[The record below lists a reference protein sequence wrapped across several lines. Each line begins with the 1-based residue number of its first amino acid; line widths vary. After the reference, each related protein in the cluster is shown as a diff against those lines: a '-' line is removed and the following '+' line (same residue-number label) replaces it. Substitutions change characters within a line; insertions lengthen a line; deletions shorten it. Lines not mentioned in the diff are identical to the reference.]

1 MMSVPKNKQQETK
14 VQKMDK
20 DKAELR
26 DIEEE
31 LHEIRREIM
40 EALGKDTDPP
50 ATQDGLR

>member
-1 MMSVPKNKQQETK
+1 MSVPKNKQQEIK
-14 VQKMDK
+14 AQKADQ

-40 EALGKDTDPP
+40 NALGKNTDPP
-50 ATQDGLR
+50 ATQDELS